1 MVLDW
6 VNSSFLSPVNLRGL
20 NFGLIEGLLLELS
33 AGVWKSSHHSLGLSL
48 GHGGEHVVSNNEGV
62 LWVGVDLLVFSIL
75 GSEDVHS
82 EGVLFLGSVVDV
94 EVGNVVHESLL
105 DSTFD
110 ILGGAGDSGS
120 GESSTDSVEHF
131 VGFLVY

>member
-1 MVLDW
+1 M
-6 VNSSFLSPVNLRGL
+6 
-20 NFGLIEGLLLELS
+20 
-33 AGVWKSSHHSLGLSL
+33 
-48 GHGGEHVVSNNEGV
+48 SNNEGV
-62 LWVGVDLLVFSIL
+62 LWVGVDLVVFSIL
-75 GSEDVHS
+75 GGEDLHS
-82 EGVLFLGSVVDV
+82 EGVLFLSSVVDV